1 MLKNSLKKVICI
13 ALSII
18 TISVA
23 ASANGLL
30 YISAQGSESV
40 ENPDGIWEYT
50 VESDGDKS
58 SVMITGYT
66 GESDEITIPENINGN
81 PVTVIDS
88 GVFRDCTATGIKLP
102 ATLKKIGEEAFYNCR
117 NLVRLDLP
125 ECLEKIGAGAFEI
138 CSSLETVSI
147 GSNISAIN
155 SKVFADCENL
165 GAVIIS
171 DSVKKIAAD
180 AFDNCCNITIYCFE
194 DSYAYSYAMSNSI
207 PVSTFVVEPI
217 PNQRYTGKAIKP
229 EVSVT
234 AGGKE
239 LSNRSDFTVKY
250 YNNTNAGTA
259 TVKIS
264 GINKFKALTS
274 SVNFVILARS
284 ICEATVGRI
293 SDQTYTGSEIT
304 PKPRLTYNGKS
315 LREGTD
321 YTLSYSSNVNIGTA
335 KVTINGIGNFFG
347 TTTFLFNIVE
357 EQSDSGAFQKILELC
372 ITALQY
378 LKIIFETII
387 SIFRR

>member
-1 MLKNSLKKVICI
+1 MQKTLNNS
-13 ALSII
+13 
-18 TISVA
+18 
-23 ASANGLL
+23 
-30 YISAQGSESV
+30 
-40 ENPDGIWEYT
+40 EN
-50 VESDGDKS
+50 K
-58 SVMITGYT
+58 
-66 GESDEITIPENINGN
+66 
-81 PVTVIDS
+81 
-88 GVFRDCTATGIKLP
+88 
-102 ATLKKIGEEAFYNCR
+102 
-117 NLVRLDLP
+117 
-125 ECLEKIGAGAFEI
+125 EKIGAGAFEI

-155 SKVFADCENL
+155 SKVFADCEKL

-293 SDQTYTGSEIT
+293 SDQTYTGSEIM

-347 TTTFLFNIVE
+347 TTTILFNIVE
-357 EQSDSGAFQKILELC
+357 EQDKNYMSVIVEFFQ
-372 ITALQY
+372 TAVRY
-378 LKIIFETII
+378 LKMILSTVFGILG
-387 SIFRR
+387 